1 MVNFALVV
9 ALPVMASAKA
19 PASYGK
25 DQLEPLTK
33 FRQQHRRT
41 VDGRLCAAAFVQHR
55 QLYTGCTDAP
65 APNSVSGRPW
75 CYVEPQ
81 LGVGDSAWGYCA
93 PVVDYGALRAG
104 NKRTIA
110 AKVEEVKK
118 YVAKLK
124 KAELAAQNTLDM
136 YAKKCA

>member
-25 DQLEPLTK
+25 DELEPLTK

-41 VDGRLCAAAFVQHR
+41 VDGRLCAAAFVQSRVAH
-55 QLYTGCTDAP
+55 TGCTNAANP
-65 APNSVSGRPW
+65 EGASGRPW

-81 LGVGDSAWGYCA
+81 LSAAGSSWGFCA
-93 PVVDYGALRAG
+93 PVVDYSALRLE
-104 NKRTIA
+104 
-110 AKVEEVKK
+110 AKHSLTAKALEVQD
-118 YVAKLK
+118 YVAKLR
-124 KAELAAQNTLDM
+124 KA
-136 YAKKCA
+136 